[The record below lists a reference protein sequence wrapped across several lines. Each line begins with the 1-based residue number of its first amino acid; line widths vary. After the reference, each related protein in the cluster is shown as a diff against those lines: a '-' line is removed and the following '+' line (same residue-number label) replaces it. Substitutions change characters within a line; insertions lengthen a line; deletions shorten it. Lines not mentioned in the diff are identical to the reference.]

1 MYYGVRTAVF
11 IAARLQGIA
20 IMRSYTDDC
29 PILLP
34 WIRYSVKE
42 PWRSDYIVSTV
53 RFTICYFG
61 FVFSLQS
68 ANKKLPRKIDCHP
81 VLSDGL
87 TRKNLQSGPLIVF
100 VVKSLCAGDSI
111 STRQAQRGANLERY
125 IEFRKTVYLA
135 GKVIVYVDLLG
146 S

>member
-1 MYYGVRTAVF
+1 MYP
-11 IAARLQGIA
+11 LHDSLPA
-20 IMRSYTDDC
+20 IRMCSF
-29 PILLP
+29 LFSFL
-34 WIRYSVKE
+34 V
-42 PWRSDYIVSTV
+42 
-53 RFTICYFG
+53 
-61 FVFSLQS
+61 SLQI

-125 IEFRKTVYLA
+125 IGFRKTVYLA